1 MTVKMNSN
9 ARTSL
14 AVLVIALGWGLIA
27 PARAQQ
33 GPAEPDAFQTLRK
46 KVLSAGAEASAKD
59 VSRLLELG
67 RTGGRSYAANVA
79 AKAYFSRQVDPPLEV
94 LLAGADT
101 AYLAGDFRSAVARY
115 KAFLQRHDQADQTA
129 AVAADRL
136 VHVLIDFL
144 QAEEN
149 AFAVLDA
156 HGPRLGKFDRIRRYD
171 NWFFTVA
178 RRRERTAA
186 MARYL
191 EAIYS
196 QPMPQARRDYFYR
209 DQLEWLLSQVRTPGR
224 DKYPALPALQSLVK
238 LTRGDKRLSPRI
250 GAAAA
255 YLEFHARRA
264 GKSEQAIEK
273 DFQAVTRAAT
283 KFLQADPSARTLREI
298 VDTWDNLDGKHDDQ
312 TWRIAERAKRQWI
325 RGAFSRLRDD
335 AERTAW
341 LEWASQW
348 DWPHRVMTGK
358 DWSLAAIEHPEAF
371 RQLDSIR
378 QIPFQLQALD
388 RKQLAALAEALSATR
403 NNAGHVAAAAIH
415 SDAFADCL
423 EHLARNGLYHQGRG
437 EYAFRRPVETL
448 WDVYRSLHEGNP
460 QRTSGDVFHRAIHK
474 VGTEIFARSG
484 VLEFDHKMAERY
496 LESSIRTGQKKDLLT
511 ALQAVAWCSWD
522 RRDREDVVRDVKR
535 DWQGWVNSRRREAR
549 KDDNAKLDP
558 KLVQLIEQVELE
570 FQTLA
575 DKDHRG
581 DPDKAPNDL
590 CRQIAEVH
598 KALRHRELEEFQ
610 TAARRLYKTVKDFDR
625 KRTPA
630 GWATLDLVISEHRI
644 DTRKLQAEILV
655 DFFADY
661 QPGKSNM
668 WHRAVAY
675 EICQRPRGL
684 EFFRAGRDHQERMLV
699 YGEAFA
705 RINRGLIDKGKFDL
719 RLFNYFR
726 GCRRGDHWS
735 RNDVATDVLAEV
747 IDKRLFEAHNVRLSE
762 ELQTAATSYMYL
774 LRHEFT
780 PLAAKYPPG
789 SHFDELFISE
799 CRKRK
804 FVDGSY
810 WRFGLD
816 KQLRVSDAA
825 AEILTGY
832 QRVEFRFEP
841 GRDGYARQEFNE
853 IQGRILRTGT
863 KAAVELE
870 KKLLAEYGKTHF
882 ETTALGLAYFDRV
895 EKGIADRQEQWWQRL
910 DQLTERLARRPA
922 RTSPPDFRGLDDLDP
937 SSLDARKTDILLR
950 ALTTARPGWWPREH
964 TREMA
969 MLLLEALVAQQ
980 RLDDMALAVPEMWK
994 IAGDIG
1000 DEGFKND
1007 LARRI
1012 ARLAEDGHVELAVAM
1027 SQAGLEMTSSRLTQ
1041 EARHTLMAVRAKGG
1055 AGMIIPVARSDR
1067 RYGIYSAQAAYLSGQ
1082 LKTAWELYLRNQ
1094 AVLLDAQFDV
1104 YKDLDPE
1111 FTIWLIEKN
1120 TEQRRYAQ
1128 AEQVAR
1134 TMMVWFDSI
1143 PRGLDAQI
1151 RGELL
1156 LAYANVSFS
1165 RQEYPKARAQYKRI
1179 ADAEAFTGTPA
1190 RIQAKVRIAQV
1201 DRATGQF
1208 AQALEELRKLTRRN
1222 DRQIQA
1228 IAYFQM
1234 SLVKFE
1240 QEQYAE
1246 ARDFLDKVFTR
1257 VPGHPQARVL
1267 EGRINLKVGKL
1278 EEPTELQVGTIAL
1291 RKFIVPG
1298 APLKVN
1304 LEDQNLARVGKAT
1317 DIEIRAWTD
1326 SGDEEFFSLVP
1337 FGDSKT
1343 KFRGSLS
1350 TELAPARK
1358 GDHTLQ
1364 LLGRDRV
1371 HYDYSEAFK
1380 ERQNIEDSEVY
1391 SLTVRTDG
1399 QLLISSGQ
1407 ILSKAER
1414 QQRALAQRIRRRRGL
1429 RDQADPVALSTIR
1442 REDQIKPGN
1451 NIYVRVVDPDR
1462 SITGRIDTLAVQVR
1476 TSSGDVIDAFEIPE
1490 TDTHS
1495 GVFEGAVPT
1504 TSGQALAYASDSAE
1518 GREPNFVISSRQ
1530 YPAWVGLPVPDD
1542 RRAKTFSIDLNDNVH
1557 PARMQITAD
1566 VAGRRITRFILQSSL
1581 NGRTFRSLATYPA
1594 SQQAWQG
1601 GLQQEVVRYVES
1613 RAPRDLDQ
1621 ARQYMDQGF
1630 FLQGKAKAVQPA
1642 KSIQGKWNWQ
1652 LGLEDQ
1658 ARKSIGLDKYGHD
1671 EYWLVRYRVAF
1682 FQQDA
1687 RERTFKIRGKDSEKL
1702 AYFLAVDG
1710 KTGREDPRELTTVLH
1725 RGVHVLEVYVWTE
1738 KDAGAEFALLGDIPD
1753 PPYMAPLEEAFYA
1766 GGPREQ
1772 IAAFVRRQTTPATI
1786 APAADGTEFQVE
1798 FAPETSTRVLRL
1810 VLADYLSDAPAISKI
1825 KLVDREGKTVLPTK
1839 EDFRQ
1844 LRKNKVL
1851 EIVPGD
1857 RVRVSYTD
1865 PTFLTAQRELHE
1877 AFLTATYY
1885 NAQVAATFLEV
1896 QDAGGYMQE
1905 RYVPMRRFKPGD
1917 TIAFR
1922 IFDPDG
1928 DVSEKPDT
1936 VGFTVQTA
1944 MGKPRQMTALETAEH
1959 SGVFIGR
1966 LFPVQSEPAKP
1977 AQIRVRPGDQI
1988 QLGYLDREN
1997 TDPGIP
2003 FERSVTIE
2011 QTRYVQPEVRVY
2023 AVDSQPL
2030 RDEQIQAGREKLA
2043 VAAEETSE
2051 ELVLPRRTM
2060 TVVWPAEARIQQTQ
2074 ILLGGPLLV
2083 EVLHPAVAQSVE
2095 STVELFAQTSRG
2107 RAMHVENGNELDGAF
2122 DLNVPGTIRLRA
2134 RPGGAR
2140 TPTPAPGY
2148 DDVLLRTN
2156 AYAADPLTDGRFTF
2170 SVPVA
2175 FGPTPAASIA
2185 TQQPRTAEADKA
2197 EPIPLYVHADDEVF
2211 LGFRYVDAEAE
2222 GKPVRWITRKV
2233 TLGGDAFLDVLD
2245 RKFQLPVDGLYVGQ
2259 KMYLRVIDPMAN
2271 RTDGKDRITID
2282 VTTES
2287 GTRRSYQL
2295 LETFSHSG
2303 VFKGLAR
2310 VVYKSPEA
2318 GQAPE
2323 PDALPAVYGDR
2334 ITLRYTPAGE
2344 GSARSWQVEVFKG
2357 ADGTVVPFT
2366 KRFRDKG
2373 IASQTQFHLAEA
2385 YFELAKRHR
2394 ALAQESQE
2402 NGRDAEAGELRGLA
2416 KQEILQGK
2424 KLLEEAIRDFP
2435 DTPSRAQAEYLLGNL
2450 ALEFAAEAANPDASR
2465 KFHLEAVARFTDI
2478 VASYPESPYAPKSQY
2493 KKALV
2498 YEKMGRMNEAFAEYV
2513 KLSYRYPE
2521 NDLVAETIARLG
2533 QYFLTRGKEFRNAA
2547 EAAEDE
2553 VQAVQ
2558 LQQRARKMYKTA
2570 AEVFGRM
2577 SKRFPRHDLSG
2588 KTQVL
2593 SAQCYMQAAEYVEA
2607 AKVFQ
2612 AVIERKKEL
2621 PNDLVAEAMY
2631 WAGDNYMRMA
2641 EAGVQPRDAAP
2652 ALVEAYRVF
2661 KKLTWEYPSGKWA
2674 KFARG
2679 RLTENALQK
2688 VASQVDG

>member
-1 MTVKMNSN
+1 MKTNSN
-9 ARTSL
+9 VRTPI
-14 AVLVIALGWGLIA
+14 AALVAGLCLGLLGS
-27 PARAQQ
+27 ARAQQ

-46 KVLSAGAEASAKD
+46 QVLSAGPDASAEN
-59 VSRLLELG
+59 VRRLLDLG

-101 AYLAGDFRSAVARY
+101 AYLAGDYRSAVARY
-115 KAFLQRHDQADQTA
+115 KAFLQRHDKTDQAA
-129 AVAADRL
+129 AAAADRL

-144 QAEEN
+144 PAEEN
-149 AFAVLDA
+149 ALSVLDA
-156 HGPRLGKFDRIRRYD
+156 HGPRLRKHDRIRRYD
-171 NWFFTVA
+171 DWFFTVA
-178 RRRERTAA
+178 RQRERTAA
-186 MARYL
+186 VARYL
-191 EAIYS
+191 EAIYA
-196 QPMPQARRDYFYR
+196 QPIPQAQRDYLYR
-209 DQLEWLLSQVRTPGR
+209 DELQWLLSQVRTPGR
-224 DKYPALPALQSLVK
+224 EKYPALPALQSLAK
-238 LTRGDKRLSPRI
+238 LTRDQERLSARI
-250 GAAAA
+250 AAAAA
-255 YLEFHARRA
+255 YLEFHARLA
-264 GKSEQAIEK
+264 GKSDEAIEK

-283 KFLQADPSARTLREI
+283 ELLEADPSARTLREI
-298 VDTWDNLDGKHDDQ
+298 VDTWDNLEGQHSDH
-312 TWRIAERAKRQWI
+312 TWRIAQSAKRKWI
-325 RGAFSRLRDD
+325 RRAFSKLRND

-348 DWPHRVMTGK
+348 DWPGRVMTGR
-358 DWSLAAIEHPEAF
+358 DWSLAAIEHPGAF
-371 RQLDSIR
+371 QDLQPIWEIR
-378 QIPFQLQALD
+378 FELQSLD
-388 RKQLAALAEALSATR
+388 RKQLAALADALSGCR
-403 NNAGHVAAAAIH
+403 NNAGDLAAAAIC
-415 SDAFADCL
+415 SDDFADCL

-448 WDVYRSLHEGNP
+448 WDVYRSLHQGHQ
-460 QRTSGDVFHRAIHK
+460 QRTSDDAFHRAIHK
-474 VGTEIFARSG
+474 VGTEILARSG

-496 LESSIRTGQKKDLLT
+496 LESAIRTGDKDDLLT

-522 RRDREDVVRDVKR
+522 GRDREDVVRDVKR
-535 DWQGWVNSRRREAR
+535 DWQGWVNRRRREAR
-549 KDDNAKLDP
+549 NDETKLDP
-558 KLVQLIEQVELE
+558 KLIKLIERIETE
-570 FQTLA
+570 FKTLA
-575 DKDHRG
+575 NRDYRG

-590 CRQIAEVH
+590 CRQIAEVQ

-610 TAARRLYKTVKDFDR
+610 TAARRLYRTVKDFED
-625 KRTPA
+625 KKTPA
-630 GWATLDLVISEHRI
+630 GWATLDLVISEQRI
-644 DTRKLQAEILV
+644 DTRKIQAEILV
-655 DFFADY
+655 DFFEDY
-661 QPGKSNM
+661 QPGKKNT
-668 WHRAVAY
+668 WHRAMAY
-675 EICQRPRGL
+675 EICQRPRHL
-684 EFFRAGRDHQERMLV
+684 EFFRAGRDHQERMLA
-699 YGEAFA
+699 YAEAFA
-705 RINRGLIDKGKFDL
+705 TINRRLIDKGQFDL
-719 RLFNYFR
+719 RLFNYYR
-726 GCRRGDHWS
+726 GSRRGDHWS
-735 RNDVATDVLAEV
+735 RNDFATDVLAKV
-747 IDKRLFEAHNVRLSE
+747 IENRLFEKHNVRLSDD
-762 ELQTAATSYMYL
+762 LQTAATSYMYL

-780 PLAAKYPPG
+780 PLAAEYPPG
-789 SHFDELFISE
+789 SHFDDLFITE
-799 CRKRK
+799 CRQRK

-816 KQLRVSDAA
+816 RELRVSDAA
-825 AEILTGY
+825 AEILADYRTVPL
-832 QRVEFRFEP
+832 RSEP
-841 GRDGYARQEFNE
+841 AQDGYTRREFNE

-863 KAAVELE
+863 KAAVALE
-870 KKLLAEYGKTHF
+870 KKLLDLYGKSRF
-882 ETTALGLAYFDRV
+882 EQTALGLAYFDRV
-895 EKGIADRQEQWWQRL
+895 EEGTAGRDPQWWQRL
-910 DQLTERLARRPA
+910 DQLTDRLSRRPA
-922 RTSPPDFRGLDDLDP
+922 RTSPPDFRGLDDLTA
-937 SSLDARKTDILLR
+937 SALDKQKTDILLR
-950 ALTTARPGWWPREH
+950 CLTTARPGWWPREH

-969 MLLLEALVAQQ
+969 MLLLEALVAQK
-980 RLDDMALAVPEMWK
+980 RLDDLAVAVPEIWK
-994 IAGDIG
+994 IAGDNG

-1012 ARLAEDGHVELAVAM
+1012 TQLAEDGHVELAVAM
-1027 SQAGLEMTSSRLTQ
+1027 SQAGLEMPSSRLTQ

-1082 LKTAWELYLRNQ
+1082 LRTAWELYLRNE
-1094 AVLLDAQFDV
+1094 AVLLDEQFEV

-1111 FTIWLIEKN
+1111 FSIWLIEKN

-1128 AEQVAR
+1128 AEQIAR

-1179 ADAEAFTGTPA
+1179 ADAEAFVGTPA

-1240 QEQYAE
+1240 QEQFAE

-1380 ERQNIEDSEVY
+1380 KRQNIQDSQIY
-1391 SLTVRTDG
+1391 SLTVRTDA

-1414 QQRALAQRIRRRRGL
+1414 EQRALAQRIRRQRGL
-1429 RDQADPVALSTIR
+1429 RDQADQVALSTIR

-1518 GREPNFVISSRQ
+1518 GREANFVISSRP

-1542 RRAKTFSIDLNDNVH
+1542 QRAKTFSIDLNDNVR
-1557 PARMQITAD
+1557 PAKMQITAD

-1581 NGRTFRSLATYPA
+1581 NGRSFRTLATYPA
-1594 SQQAWQG
+1594 SRQTWQG
-1601 GLQQEVVRYVES
+1601 GLQQEVVRYVEP
-1613 RAPRDLDQ
+1613 RAPRNVDE
-1621 ARQYMDQGF
+1621 AREYMEQGF
-1630 FLQGKAKAVQPA
+1630 FLHGKAKAVQAA
-1642 KSIQGKWNWQ
+1642 KTIQGKWNWQ
-1652 LGLEDQ
+1652 LGLEDE
-1658 ARKSIGLDKYGHD
+1658 ARKAIGLDKYGNN

-1682 FQQDA
+1682 FQEDA
-1687 RERTFKIRGKDSEKL
+1687 RERTFKIRAKDSEHL

-1738 KDAGAEFALLGDIPD
+1738 KDAGAQFALLGDIPD
-1753 PPYMAPLEEAFYA
+1753 PPYMAPLDEAFFA

-1772 IAAFVRRQTTPATI
+1772 VARVVRRQMTPATI
-1786 APAADGTEFQVE
+1786 TAGEEGTEFQVE
-1798 FAPETSTRVLRL
+1798 FDPATSTRVLRL

-1825 KLVDREGKTVLPTK
+1825 KLVDQEGKTVLPTR

-1865 PTFLTAQRELHE
+1865 PTFLTAQREMHE

-1885 NAQVAATFLEV
+1885 NARVAATFLEV
-1896 QDAGGYMQE
+1896 QDAGGYMEE

-1936 VGFTVQTA
+1936 VRFTVQTA
-1944 MGKPRQMTALETAEH
+1944 MGKPQEMAALETAEH
-1959 SGVFIGR
+1959 SGTFIGR
-1966 LFPVQSEPAKP
+1966 LFPIESEASKP
-1977 AQIRVRPGDQI
+1977 GQIQVRPGDQI
-1988 QLGYLDREN
+1988 QLSYLDREN

-2003 FERSVTIE
+2003 YRRSVTIE
-2011 QTRYVQPEVRVY
+2011 QTRYVQPELRVY

-2030 RDEQIQAGREKLA
+2030 GDERIQAGRRELA
-2043 VAAEETSE
+2043 AAAEETSE

-2060 TVVWPAEARIQQTQ
+2060 TAVWPAEAEIRQTR

-2107 RAMHVENGNELDGAF
+2107 RAMHTEAGKRFDGPF
-2122 DLNVPGTIRLRA
+2122 DVDVPGTIRLRT
-2134 RPGGAR
+2134 RPGSAR
-2140 TPTPAPGY
+2140 TPPPAPGY
-2148 DDVLLRTN
+2148 DSLLVRTN

-2175 FGPTPAASIA
+2175 FGPTPTESIA
-2185 TQQPRTAEADKA
+2185 TQQPRTAEGGKS
-2197 EPIPLYVHADDEVF
+2197 EPIPLYVHADDEIY

-2271 RTDGKDRITID
+2271 RTDGKDRITIE

-2287 GTRRSYQL
+2287 GTRRSVQL

-2310 VVYKSPEA
+2310 VVYKSPDAA
-2318 GQAPE
+2318 GAPE

-2334 ITLRYTPAGE
+2334 ISLAYTPAGGGE
-2344 GSARSWQVEVFKG
+2344 RRSWQVEVFKG

-2394 ALAQESQE
+2394 ALALESEQK
-2402 NGRDAEAGELRGLA
+2402 GRDNEAGELRDLA

-2435 DTPSRAQAEYLLGNL
+2435 DTRSRAQAEYLLGNL
-2450 ALEFAAEAANPDASR
+2450 ALEFAAEVANPDARR
-2465 KFHLEAVARFTDI
+2465 KFHLEAVARFNDI

-2533 QYFLTRGKEFRNAA
+2533 QYFLTRGKEFRKAA
-2547 EAAEDE
+2547 EDAEDE
-2553 VQAVQ
+2553 VETVK

-2607 AKVFQ
+2607 AQVFQ

-2621 PNDLVAEAMY
+2621 PNELVAEAMY

-2641 EAGVQPRDAAP
+2641 EAGVQPRDTAP